1 MNANFTKIYD
11 QEIGRDE
18 LPLIRVSRPGR
29 RFYPG
34 YPGRAGALPTET
46 LANFRS
52 SVRELRQRRTY
63 YRCCIPALAG
73 FVSHRSIAP
82 DGFSTIRPDGSLEQ
96 RLSKG
101 ARS

>member
-52 SVRELRQRRTY
+52 SVSEMSSLAQRRADIFEIRKFAASRASAVCY
-63 YRCCIPALAG
+63 SPPKLLAPR
-73 FVSHRSIAP
+73 F
-82 DGFSTIRPDGSLEQ
+82 
-96 RLSKG
+96 
-101 ARS
+101 